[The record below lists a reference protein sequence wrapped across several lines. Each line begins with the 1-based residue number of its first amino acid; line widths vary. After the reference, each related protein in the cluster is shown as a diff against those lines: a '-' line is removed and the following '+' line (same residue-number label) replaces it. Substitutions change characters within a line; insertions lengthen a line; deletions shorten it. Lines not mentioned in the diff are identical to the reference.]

1 MTLERK
7 LVLKQGTKCKNHK
20 SFDKS
25 DHIKIKIFCSPKDTI
40 EKAKAK
46 KLYLQLN

>member
-7 LVLKQGTKCKNHK
+7 LVLKQGTKRKNHK

-25 DHIKIKIFCSPKDTI
+25 DHIKIKIFCSP